1 MSQQLKDFHHYKGE
15 DLTKFEKVERKVI
28 ELILKSKIPDS
39 EREDGLIFELKH
51 AAGCTQIARILAQIR
66 NLDIGISET
75 ASTLHDIYVI
85 TTGKYAN
92 HGPLGAPIAEK
103 ILREV
108 GEFREDE
115 IATIS
120 TAVARHSEK
129 EIHSDD
135 PYVELVKDVD
145 VLDSSL
151 YKNAEGFYRIHK
163 PPEIF
168 EEYLK
173 RIKKVR
179 AELGL
184 NPDEPFR

>member
-1 MSQQLKDFHHYKGE
+1 MSKQYKDFHHYKGN

-28 ELILKSKIPDS
+28 QMILESKIPDS
-39 EREDGLIFELKH
+39 ERENGIIFELKH
-51 AAGCTQIARILAQIR
+51 AAGCTQIARILAQKR
-66 NLDIGISET
+66 NLNVEITET

-85 TTGKYAN
+85 TTGSYKN
-92 HGPLGAPIAEK
+92 HGPKGAPIAEK
-103 ILREV
+103 ILRDV
-108 GEFREDE
+108 GGFTEEE
-115 IATIS
+115 IKTIS
-120 TAVARHSEK
+120 NSVAHHSEK
-129 EIHSDD
+129 EIISDD
-135 PYVELVKDVD
+135 PYVEIVKDVD

-163 PPEIF
+163 QADIF

-184 NPDEPFR
+184 NPEEPFR

>member
-1 MSQQLKDFHHYKGE
+1 MKTQLKDFHHYKGN

-28 ELILKSKIPDS
+28 QLILESKLPDS
-39 EREDGLIFELKH
+39 EREDGIIFELKH
-51 AAGCTQIARILAQIR
+51 AAGCTQIARILAQKR
-66 NLDIGISET
+66 NLDVGLAET
-75 ASTLHDIYVI
+75 ASTLHDIQVI
-85 TTGKYAN
+85 ITGKYSN

-108 GEFREDE
+108 GGFTEDE
-115 IATIS
+115 INTVS
-120 TAVARHSEK
+120 NAVSHHSEK
-129 EIHSDD
+129 EIYSDD
-135 PYVELVKDVD
+135 PYVEIVKDVD

-173 RIKKVR
+173 RIKNVR
-179 AELGL
+179 AEIGL
-184 NPDEPFR
+184 SPDEPFR